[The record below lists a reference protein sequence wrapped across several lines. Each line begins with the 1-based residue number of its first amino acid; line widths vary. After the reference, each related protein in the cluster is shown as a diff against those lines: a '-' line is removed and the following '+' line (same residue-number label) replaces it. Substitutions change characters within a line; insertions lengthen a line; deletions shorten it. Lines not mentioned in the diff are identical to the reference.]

1 MKAANTPTDYL
12 WHILIQLEN
21 GRKQKTPTEVGL
33 YQFHYITQYLA
44 DLAHHVNHL
53 VKETGYKPVSQGRL
67 QRSKRSLFF
76 DQLFS
81 NKIFTAQKTL

>member
-1 MKAANTPTDYL
+1 MAYLNTIRKRQKA
-12 WHILIQLEN
+12 EN
-21 GRKQKTPTEVGL
+21 ADEVGL

-44 DLAHHVNHL
+44 DFAHHVNYL